1 MTQRGIFMSLV
12 GIVNSDPAIESR
24 IRSEFQKLR
33 SETMSLHFA
42 TTPARIKEVMN
53 FDLPEI
59 VILNLTDPQID
70 FNAVFED
77 IRQDIW
83 LHNFGIV
90 CLYDKK
96 VMDEDQAAEA
106 LKNFNALAFITH
118 QYIEA
123 NLIKYIR
130 IIEANQQIIFQY
142 DLADKLSGLITGSFV
157 LDNDLTSIPVFT
169 ALALAALFQHGF
181 INSENKINL
190 QLVLQE
196 LLINAIEHGNCAISF
211 EEKSEYLSHGG
222 NISDLVADKCT
233 DPVIAAKKV
242 TLEWEI
248 RPDETKFIIR
258 DDGKGFDV
266 IAYRDRYKLNPEM
279 LHGRGILLAKAL
291 VKKLAYN
298 KKGSAVTIT
307 VAHDFTVLRDSPQ
320 GFSGEEVL
328 VPSPGEI
335 IFREGEDSDFLY
347 YISSGTYAASLG
359 GTVVGTIVPGDIFMG
374 EMAFLLNNKRSV
386 TVTATTKGKLIKV
399 SRKSF
404 LNVVREYPHYGIFL
418 SKLLARKLARANRET
433 ARLRDF

>member
-1 MTQRGIFMSLV
+1 MSLV
-12 GIVNSDPAIESR
+12 GIVNSDPSIESR
-24 IRSEFQKLR
+24 IRTQITRYGSD
-33 SETMSLHFA
+33 TMSLHFA
-42 TTPARIKEVMN
+42 TTPERIREIMN

-59 VILNLTDPQID
+59 VILNLTDPNID

-83 LHNFGIV
+83 LHNFGII
-90 CLYDKK
+90 CLYDKA
-96 VMDEDQAAEA
+96 VMDEEQAAEA
-106 LKNFNALAFITH
+106 LKNFNALAFINYL
-118 QYIEA
+118 QIEA
-123 NLIKYIR
+123 NLVKYLR

-157 LDNDLTSIPVFT
+157 LDNDLSSIPVYT

-196 LLINAIEHGNCAISF
+196 LLINAIEHGNCEIGF
-211 EEKSEYLSHGG
+211 EEKSEFLSHGG
-222 NISDLVADKCT
+222 NIADLVAKKCE
-233 DPVIAAKKV
+233 DPAIAAKRV
-242 TLEWEI
+242 NLEWEI

-266 IAYRDRYKLNPEM
+266 LSYRDRYKLNPEM
-279 LHGRGILLAKAL
+279 LHGRGIMLAKAL
-291 VKKLAYN
+291 VKRLAYN
-298 KKGSAVTIT
+298 KKGNMATISI
-307 VAHDFTVLRDSPQ
+307 AHDFTILRESPQ
-320 GFSGEEVL
+320 GFSGEEVI
-328 VPSPGEI
+328 SPAPGDV
-335 IFREGEDSDFLY
+335 IFHEGEDSDFLY
-347 YISSGTYAASLG
+347 YISSGTYTATLD

-374 EMAFLLNNKRSV
+374 EMAFLLNNKRTV
-386 TVTATTKGKLIKV
+386 TVTAKTKGKLIKV

-404 LNVVREYPHYGIFL
+404 VNVVREYPNYGIFL

>member
-1 MTQRGIFMSLV
+1 MSLV
-12 GIVNSDPAIESR
+12 GIVNSDPSIETR
-24 IRSEFQKLR
+24 IRNEFTKWG

-42 TTPARIKEVMN
+42 LTAERIKEVIN

-59 VILNLTDPQID
+59 VILNLTDPVLD
-70 FNAVFED
+70 FSAVFQQ

-90 CLYDKK
+90 CLYDKNK
-96 VMDEDQAAEA
+96 MTEDEAANA
-106 LKNFNALAFITH
+106 LKHFNALAFIDY
-118 QYIEA
+118 QRIEVH
-123 NLIKYIR
+123 LIKYIR

-157 LDNDLTSIPVFT
+157 MNNDLNSIPVYS

-196 LLINAIEHGNCAISF
+196 LLINAIEHGNCEISF

-222 NISDLVADKCT
+222 NIADLVADKCVS
-233 DPVIAAKKV
+233 PSVAAKKV
-242 TLEWEI
+242 TFEWEI
-248 RPDETKFIIR
+248 RPDSTKFVIR
-258 DDGKGFDV
+258 DEGKGFDV
-266 IAYRDRYKLNPEM
+266 LHYKEKFSLNPDM

-291 VKKLAYN
+291 VKRLAYN
-298 KKGSAVTIT
+298 KKGTAATIT
-307 VAHDFTVLRDSPQ
+307 VKHDFSVPRESPQ
-320 GFSGEEVL
+320 GFSGEEVIY
-328 VPSPGEI
+328 PEPGDI

-347 YISSGTYAASLG
+347 YISSGTYKASLQNQL
-359 GTVVGTIVPGDIFMG
+359 VGTIIPGDIFMG
-374 EMAFLLNNKRSV
+374 EMAFLLNNKRTV

-399 SRKSF
+399 SRRSF

-418 SKLLARKLARANRET
+418 SKLLARKLARSNRENI
-433 ARLRDF
+433 RQKEI